1 MKRFIFYHAGRILRA
16 VGFNSREG
24 EDPRVREMQQRV
36 RDLGG
41 IQFQFELHPDGSWTA
56 ESVNIEGIMTGSRDP
71 RSPFAESMLVEETP
85 NDDWLD
91 DELDAAFVEQ
101 PKASGRALVSDLDD
115 LAGSRD
121 NLAKLNMA
129 LAYIEQGSLDS
140 ACSILNEVI
149 DSGDEVQKQRARQLL
164 AKIA

>member
-56 ESVNIEGIMTGSRDP
+56 ESVNIEGILTGSRDP
-71 RSPFAESMLVEETP
+71 REAGTLMRDAVFTYFGIPPYLCNDSLLKMESETV
-85 NDDWLD
+85 
-91 DELDAAFVEQ
+91 A
-101 PKASGRALVSDLDD
+101 
-115 LAGSRD
+115 
-121 NLAKLNMA
+121 
-129 LAYIEQGSLDS
+129 
-140 ACSILNEVI
+140 
-149 DSGDEVQKQRARQLL
+149 ARQRVY
-164 AKIA
+164 ATT